1 MTVEQFLN
9 MNWEELNDL
18 TTKPNEAKAKS
29 VLNQMG
35 NVANRRLSRLAN
47 LNLPSPAFSNR
58 TITDKYGFAQKG
70 SDGAF
75 LYDPFQSTGM
85 DDLRDVRHELKH
97 IQSFLSS
104 KTSTVKGA
112 KRYAADIVKRAE
124 GLSSIKEAE
133 KVNWEY
139 ESSKIFWKAYNQLDE
154 SIYHHSLVHSYIG
167 SGQTQRVAR
176 YLQENDMPF
185 EDLYEESGRVL
196 EDILDVRNGRYSFAD
211 LKQSWNDMED
221 SDKAMFGSEDR
232 YKQIQLAEHIYVDVL
247 ERNLKIDEVD

>member
-1 MTVEQFLN
+1 
-9 MNWEELNDL
+9 MNWEEMNDL
-18 TTKPNEAKAKS
+18 TTKPNEAKARS
-29 VLNQMG
+29 VLKQMG
-35 NVANRRLSRLAN
+35 DIANRRLSRLSN

-58 TITDKYGFAQKG
+58 TITDEYGFAQKG
-70 SDGAF
+70 TDGAF
-75 LYDPFQSTGM
+75 LYDPFQSTGL

-104 KTSTVKGA
+104 KTSTVSGA
-112 KRYAADIVKRAE
+112 KRYTADIVKRAE
-124 GLSSIKEAE
+124 GLSSIKEAG

-139 ESSKIFWKAYNQLDE
+139 ESSKVFWRAYNQLDE
-154 SIYHHSLVHSYIG
+154 SIYHHALVHSYIG

-176 YLQENDMPF
+176 YLQEDNMPY
-185 EDLYEESGRVL
+185 EDLQKESGRVL